1 MASIA
6 GDAGA
11 EGGVEGDFV
20 GTGVRQIA
28 ELVAQLVGER
38 GEVVLEKVS
47 GNATRGREIVRR
59 LRGKGSVAMTT
70 EQILALTRKD

>member
-1 MASIA
+1 MNVTSKGQVTIPIEIRRRL
-6 GDAGA
+6 GIQPGSRV
-11 EGGVEGDFV
+11 GFV
-20 GTGVRQIA
+20 VK
-28 ELVAQLVGER
+28 R